1 MDMNP
6 PAKHMRKLFPPVFLL
21 ICFYFPVLLAQD
33 YAWPTDASKYMT
45 SSFCEFRPRHYHAA
59 IDIKTWNQSGY
70 KIFAVGDG
78 YVYRL
83 RVSSTGYGKAVYL
96 KLKDGNFAI
105 YAHLSG
111 FTPELEAYAD
121 SLRFARKNN
130 EIDQRGISPR
140 RFPVKKG
147 QHIGYTGETGIG
159 VPHLHFEMRD
169 RYNHP
174 INPLQFYRDVL
185 EDNIAPKPHF
195 LAVIPAGG
203 KTLIEYAPS
212 TAGNF
217 SPDTLLIS
225 LPQQK
230 KVFMPAPIQITGRA
244 YLALRAYDI
253 ADGVNNRFDFYRAQ
267 MFVNDSLVYQV
278 QYDRFSYDE
287 THLIELDKNFS
298 LWRKGLRYYHNFYRH
313 PANSL
318 PFYSNASQNAG
329 MLSGK
334 ILKPGKNDIL
344 LKVADYFGNEM
355 ELHIPVIYRPLRP
368 LNIANVRVERDSL
381 YFAVRAPE
389 RQEIF
394 RLTRRDYPSS
404 GQAQKTLFHDFR
416 VNLADDTL
424 QHYLYQ
430 FALPWSGSATGEPA
444 LWLQSGPSESLLSL
458 PTVIP
463 LQREPA
469 LAKFGA
475 EAPADDAALLSVR
488 FFGGEVT
495 ITGRGYP
502 RGETAGPDRGLFF
515 HQFRPDQFLVSFP
528 YDQIHTLRTPP
539 GKEFDERVV
548 ETVQEFTQ
556 VVPGKSSTVTS
567 DDRALAMRFPTN
579 ALHDTLYVKIRPEPA
594 AAPLPQPYRY
604 LAKIYDVQPFDQ
616 PLNYGAWV
624 SFALPDSIARQ
635 KGVGI
640 YYFDRKKGW
649 AYLPTQ
655 YDGQTR
661 TFSTRV
667 TSLEKFTAIQDTV
680 PPQIIPIRLAAT
692 ERQPLKFHVYDEF
705 SGLFRERQIR
715 VEINDR
721 WSLFEFDPEEDVVY
735 VHARHLPAGSAEVTI
750 TATDNAGNRRY
761 RTFSVTKNG
770 Q

>member
-1 MDMNP
+1 
-6 PAKHMRKLFPPVFLL
+6 
-21 ICFYFPVLLAQD
+21 
-33 YAWPTDASKYMT
+33 MT

-59 IDIKTWNQSGY
+59 IDIKTWNQTGY
-70 KIFAVGDG
+70 KIFAVQDG
-78 YVYRL
+78 YVYSL

-111 FTPELEAYAD
+111 FTPELEAFAD

-130 EIDQRGISPR
+130 ELDQRGISPR

-185 EDNIAPKPHF
+185 VDNIAPKPHF
-195 LAVIPAGG
+195 LAVIPASG
-203 KTLIEYAPS
+203 KTLIEYAPG
-212 TAGNF
+212 TAGHF
-217 SPDTLLIS
+217 SPDTLLIA

-230 KVFMPAPIQITGRA
+230 KVIMPAPIQITGRA
-244 YLALRAYDI
+244 YLALRVYDM

-287 THLIELDKNFS
+287 SHLIELDKNFS

-318 PFYSNASQNAG
+318 PFYGNASQYAG
-329 MLSGK
+329 VLSGN
-334 ILKPGKNDIL
+334 ILTPGKNHVL
-344 LKVADYFGNEM
+344 LKVGDYFGNEM
-355 ELHIPVIYRPLRP
+355 EIHIPVVYRPLRP
-368 LNIANVRVERDSL
+368 LNIANVRLERDSL
-381 YFAVRAPE
+381 YFAVHVPE
-389 RQEIF
+389 RPEIF
-394 RLTRRDYPSS
+394 RLTRVDYSAAGAARENP
-404 GQAQKTLFHDFR
+404 LPRFR
-416 VNLADDTL
+416 VSPAGPGEGAEDATY
-424 QHYLYQ
+424 H
-430 FALPWSGSATGEPA
+430 FALDGSAFRRDGQV
-444 LWLQSGPSESLLSL
+444 LWLQAGPSEAMLSL
-458 PTVIP
+458 PTVVP

-469 LAKFGA
+469 LAKFGT
-475 EAPADDAALLSVR
+475 EAPADAAVLQSLR
-488 FFGGEVT
+488 FYGGEVA
-495 ITGRGYP
+495 ITGKGYP
-502 RGETAGPDRGLFF
+502 KEETSGNGVFF
-515 HQFRPDQFLVSFP
+515 QQLRPNQFLISYPFVQTQRLHTPLGRAFDDQVKEAVS
-528 YDQIHTLRTPP
+528 
-539 GKEFDERVV
+539 K
-548 ETVQEFTQ
+548 FTQ
-556 VVPGKSSTVTS
+556 VVPGKSATVTS
-567 DDRALAMRFPTN
+567 DDRALALQFPTN
-579 ALHDTLYVKIRPEPA
+579 ALHDTLYVKIRREAA

-624 SFALPDSIARQ
+624 SFTLPDSIARQ

-640 YYFDRKKGW
+640 YYFDRRKGW
-649 AYLPTQ
+649 AYLPTR
-655 YDGQTR
+655 YDAPTR
-661 TFSTRV
+661 TFSARV

-735 VHARHLPAGSAEVTI
+735 VHARHLPAGAAEVTI